1 MLTPKQHSFALAY
14 IENGNA
20 SESYRLAYCTDN
32 MKERNIHQLASR
44 LRRHPKIQEF
54 IKLHHEQLNRHHTFS
69 LIEASTL
76 LEETRIQAQEKGD
89 LELVRKCIMDQAR
102 LHGLLVER
110 KEVNTHTTT
119 SHIGI
124 LQAVKER
131 RKDIKLVE

>member
-1 MLTPKQHSFALAY
+1 M
-14 IENGNA
+14 
-20 SESYRLAYCTDN
+20 
-32 MKERNIHQLASR
+32 
-44 LRRHPKIQEF
+44 
-54 IKLHHEQLNRHHTFS
+54 HHEQLNRHHTFS